1 MALSPR
7 EKMAAGIT
15 RVVDPSH
22 KQSGQPHGIAPY
34 FGAILRGL
42 IRREY
47 TAEEMTVMDAVGMT
61 PTLSVSNDGILRWS
75 PKFVA
80 GLSADELAAVLVHE
94 AMHVALQHG
103 ARGAAMGVVPDP
115 TPEGFTRARL
125 WNHAADA
132 CINEEIRKFT
142 TLPKIFGASCIFP
155 ETLNQPVGL
164 PTEER
169 FRRLLE
175 EQKKQQP
182 KSGGGSGTATDKD
195 EQGKAG
201 GAAAGHCGGCS
212 QRPLPGEP
220 APGKGKGA
228 DGQAEGRSEAEME
241 RMRRAT
247 AEAVKAHS
255 SKNRGT
261 VPGSLE
267 RWADEML
274 KPAKIPWRQKLA
286 RTVRSAV
293 AYRPGAVD
301 FTWSRVSRR
310 QAGVGFGVG
319 RPVVP
324 ATHAPQ
330 PKVGVLIDTSGSM
343 GSDALAAALAEVH
356 GVLDAAGSN
365 ITVAV
370 CDADMHG
377 MKEVR
382 TVQEAA
388 GLLKGGGGTDMTPGM
403 LAFANKK
410 PAPDVLVILTDGY
423 IGGGYMQQEPQHMKV
438 VWVVIGGEDM
448 PCPYGER
455 VFISGDDIREEVAA

>member
-1 MALSPR
+1 MALSAR
-7 EKMAAGIT
+7 EKLAAGIT
-15 RVVDPSH
+15 RVVDPTRR
-22 KQSGQPHGIAPY
+22 QSGQANGIAPY
-34 FGAILRGL
+34 FGAILRGF
-42 IRREY
+42 IRREI
-47 TAEEMTVMDAVGMT
+47 TEEDAKMMEAVGMT
-61 PTLSVSNDGILRWS
+61 PTLAVTYDGILWWS

-80 GLSADELAAVLVHE
+80 GLSADELAAVLIHE
-94 AMHVALQHG
+94 AMHIALKHG
-103 ARGAAMGVVPDP
+103 ERAAAMGVVPDP
-115 TPEGFTRARL
+115 TVEGFTRARL

-142 TLPKIFGASCIFP
+142 TLPKINGNPCIYP
-155 ETLNQPVGL
+155 ESLNQPPGL
-164 PTEER
+164 STEER

-175 EQKKQQP
+175 EQKKEQKKQQGANGAGDG
-182 KSGGGSGTATDKD
+182 KDKKGGVAS
-195 EQGKAG
+195 
-201 GAAAGHCGGCS
+201 GHCGGCA

-220 APGKGKGA
+220 APGKGKGK
-228 DGQAEGRSEAEME
+228 DGEAEGRSEAEME

-247 AEAVKAHS
+247 AEAVKEFA

-261 VPGSLE
+261 VPDSLE

-274 KPAKIPWRQKLA
+274 KPPKVPWRQKLA
-286 RTVRSAV
+286 RTVRNSI

-310 QAGVGFGVG
+310 QAGVGFGAG
-319 RPVVP
+319 RPVIP

-343 GSDALAAALAEVH
+343 GSDALAAALSEVH
-356 GVLDAAGSN
+356 GVLDAVGAN
-365 ITVAV
+365 VTVAV

-388 GLLKGGGGTDMTPGM
+388 AMLKGGGGTDMTPGM
-403 LAFANKK
+403 KAFADKR

-438 VWVVIGGEDM
+438 VWVVIGSNEM

-455 VFISGDDIREEVAA
+455 VFITADDIREEAAA